1 MNKKSILLTF
11 TAILASILVLN
22 LASAYYYPPHP
33 DYGSDYSYGYGGY
46 GSYGGNS
53 YSQSSYYTNQ
63 QSSMNYYPWGNER
76 VTTYVNQRTIVQRAY
91 NPPMY
96 YPRYFN
102 TYTTPYYYAP
112 RYDYN
117 QGYYNWRY

>member
-46 GSYGGNS
+46 GGYGGEA
-53 YSQSSYYTNQ
+53 YSPSPFFNHQPT
-63 QSSMNYYPWGNER
+63 PIKH
-76 VTTYVNQRTIVQRAY
+76 TTLG
-91 NPPMY
+91 M
-96 YPRYFN
+96 
-102 TYTTPYYYAP
+102 
-112 RYDYN
+112 
-117 QGYYNWRY
+117 